1 MTTTF
6 QINATSLETVTATI
20 GKLPELTPEPNFD
33 NRRCLHKVLCERL
46 ETIPSSQAK
55 QHGYRGMAEHTD
67 AYQQLG
73 EDPWQYPNDPGCRP
87 PYPCHIQVKAAKNA
101 EILEKWAP
109 EKEAWDTLI
118 NVHRETYLE
127 LCKAVTRK
135 FRRNP

>member
-6 QINATSLETVTATI
+6 QINAIFLEAVKATI

-33 NRRCLHKVLCERL
+33 NRQCLHKVLCEHL

-73 EDPWQYPNDPGCRP
+73 EDPWQYPNDPGCQTIATENSKPR
-87 PYPCHIQVKAAKNA
+87 NA
-101 EILEKWAP
+101 
-109 EKEAWDTLI
+109 
-118 NVHRETYLE
+118 
-127 LCKAVTRK
+127 
-135 FRRNP
+135 RRS